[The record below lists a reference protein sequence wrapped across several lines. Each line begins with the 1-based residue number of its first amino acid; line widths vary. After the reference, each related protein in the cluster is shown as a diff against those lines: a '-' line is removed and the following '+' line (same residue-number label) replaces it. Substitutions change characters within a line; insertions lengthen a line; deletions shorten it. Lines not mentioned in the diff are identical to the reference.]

1 MEKILITG
9 ASSGIGRAT
18 AARLLERGK
27 SVFVHGR
34 SAAKLE
40 ELFPGCPQAAKDLL
54 PPGAA
59 AELVETAVQE
69 LGGLD
74 AVVHCVGVGLIKP
87 AAETT
92 DAEFSRVLNV
102 NTRVTFLVAQAAA
115 RLMGEQKHGLFLTIP
130 GILGRAVMKNAA
142 AYIASKF
149 AVTGLIKAMAQE
161 YQRVGVRF
169 SLLHLGGVDT
179 PFWDDLGMKV
189 QRDKMIP
196 AGTAADLIVQALE
209 LPPHLVLNELVLQ
222 PDSHQL

>member
-1 MEKILITG
+1 MDNILITG
-9 ASSGIGRAT
+9 ASSGIGRAV
-18 AARLLERGK
+18 AAKLLAQGK

-34 SAAKLE
+34 SATKLE
-40 ELFPGCPQAAKDLL
+40 ESFAGCPQWAGDLV

-59 AELVETAVQE
+59 AELISRAAAE
-69 LGGLD
+69 LGQLD

-115 RLMGEQKHGLFLTIP
+115 KVMAEQKQGLFLTIP

-161 YQRVGVRF
+161 YQRAGVRF
-169 SLLHLGGVDT
+169 SLLHLGGVDS
-179 PFWDDLGMKV
+179 PFWDDLGLKV

-196 AGTAADLIVQALE
+196 VDTAADLIVQALQ

>member
-1 MEKILITG
+1 MEKVLITG
-9 ASSGIGRAT
+9 ASSGIGHAL
-18 AARLLERGK
+18 ASLLLKQGK

-34 SAAKLE
+34 SAAKLSE
-40 ELFPGCPQAAKDLL
+40 SFPGCPHLAKDLL

-59 AELVETAVQE
+59 AELVEQAAQE

-74 AVVHCVGVGLIKP
+74 AVVHCVGVGLIKS

-92 DAEFSRVLNV
+92 DAEFSRILNV
-102 NTRVTFLVAQAAA
+102 NTRVTFLTAQTAA
-115 RLMGEQKHGLFLTIP
+115 RIMAEQKQGLFLTIP
-130 GILGRAVMKNAA
+130 GILGKTVMKNAA

-161 YQRVGVRF
+161 YQRAGVRF

-179 PFWDDLGMKV
+179 PFWDNLDMKV
-189 QRDKMIP
+189 QREKMIP
-196 AGTAADLIVQALE
+196 AETAAELIAQVLA
-209 LPPHLVLNELVLQ
+209 LPPHLVLGELVLQ

>member
-1 MEKILITG
+1 
-9 ASSGIGRAT
+9 
-18 AARLLERGK
+18 
-27 SVFVHGR
+27 
-34 SAAKLE
+34 
-40 ELFPGCPQAAKDLL
+40 
-54 PPGAA
+54 
-59 AELVETAVQE
+59 
-69 LGGLD
+69 
-74 AVVHCVGVGLIKP
+74 
-87 AAETT
+87 
-92 DAEFSRVLNV
+92 
-102 NTRVTFLVAQAAA
+102 VTFLVAQAAA